1 MEKIWLKSY
10 PPGVPAEIRLDA
22 YSSLTQVLEQS
33 CAKFAARPAFTNF
46 GTDLTYAELDR
57 LSRDFGA
64 WLRNVAGLKKGDR
77 VALMMPNLLQ
87 YPVALFGTLRAGLV
101 VVNVNPLYTGRE
113 LLHELTDSGARAIVI
128 LENFAHTL
136 ADVVEQSQLTHI
148 VTTQIGDLLPAP
160 KSWLIN
166 FAVKH
171 IKRMVPAWQL
181 PATVDFRAALKAGAA
196 MHLEDTPL
204 TRDDV
209 AFLQYTGGTTGR
221 AKGAVLTHGNIIA
234 NLEQASA
241 WVGPKLEEG
250 REVAITALPL
260 YHIFSLLANCLLFT
274 KIGGLNVLITNP
286 RDIKDFIRQLRK
298 HRFSVITGVNT
309 LFNALLDAPGFAGVD
324 FSALKFSLGGGM
336 AVQRAVAERWQRVT
350 GSPLVEA
357 YGLTE
362 ASPAVCINPPDL
374 KAYNGSIG
382 LPIPSTEVSIR
393 DDDGNEVPLGQTGE
407 LLVRGPQ
414 VMREYWRQPE
424 ETAKVLSADGWLHT
438 GDMANVDE
446 RGYVRLVDR
455 KKDMILVSGFNVYPN
470 EVEDVVAEMPQV
482 QEVAAVGVPDEHS
495 GEVVKLFI
503 VRRDRKLTVDQV
515 KAYCHE
521 NLTGYKRPKYVE
533 FRDELPKSNVGK
545 ILRRKLRDE
554 TAIHAGEVAS
564 KQ

>member
-1 MEKIWLKSY
+1 
-10 PPGVPAEIRLDA
+10 
-22 YSSLTQVLEQS
+22 
-33 CAKFAARPAFTNF
+33 
-46 GTDLTYAELDR
+46 
-57 LSRDFGA
+57 
-64 WLRNVAGLKKGDR
+64 
-77 VALMMPNLLQ
+77 
-87 YPVALFGTLRAGLV
+87 
-101 VVNVNPLYTGRE
+101 GRE

-136 ADVVEQSQLTHI
+136 ADVVEQSELTHI